1 MKSLACFLILIVG
14 SLPVWAQLSVDQFLR
29 EAVIDSSANAH
40 ATPPGGMR
48 GLNRWINDAQL
59 RAADDPDQHAFALR
73 ISPKFPRQ
81 IAAEDAVLDL
91 RQRQLDLQSQTA
103 LNNRLKS
110 RYLQWLDLLEQQNRV
125 EAFDQARALADIE
138 VQYQR
143 SLAQT
148 KDFRPSGLLAAE
160 LNLSR
165 LIEQDR
171 VQRDRFASLQTAIGI
186 EPRADDVIA
195 IEQMLRII
203 TTTPV
208 NETMVGEREEALV
221 LELAKQQARIDK
233 ARQGWAI
240 DLLQVER
247 TTDRRT
253 RTDSVGFLVGVR
265 LPLGGRSFDSARR
278 EYDVASAAE
287 ELRNRTQVD
296 RLEAA
301 NKRAQLQWRQSEV
314 NAIGG
319 TLATIDLRLQR
330 ARQQGDEAIVL
341 AALDE
346 QLKTRER
353 LTELRQRACRDY
365 LDYLH
370 LNGQLAQLPLR
381 NWLTTGQPPL

>member
-1 MKSLACFLILIVG
+1 
-14 SLPVWAQLSVDQFLR
+14 
-29 EAVIDSSANAH
+29 
-40 ATPPGGMR
+40 
-48 GLNRWINDAQL
+48 
-59 RAADDPDQHAFALR
+59 
-73 ISPKFPRQ
+73 
-81 IAAEDAVLDL
+81 
-91 RQRQLDLQSQTA
+91 
-103 LNNRLKS
+103 
-110 RYLQWLDLLEQQNRV
+110 
-125 EAFDQARALADIE
+125 
-138 VQYQR
+138 
-143 SLAQT
+143 
-148 KDFRPSGLLAAE
+148 
-160 LNLSR
+160 
-165 LIEQDR
+165 
-171 VQRDRFASLQTAIGI
+171 
-186 EPRADDVIA
+186 
-195 IEQMLRII
+195 
-203 TTTPV
+203 
-208 NETMVGEREEALV
+208 MVGEREEASV

-353 LTELRQRACRDY
+353 LTGLRQRACRDY